1 MLIEGAL
8 SIFVAI
14 LAYFLLPNWANNT
27 PWLLPEETE
36 MAQYRLVLS
45 AGGIDEADSKLSM
58 FDGAKLAVK
67 DWVGLYRSICPLK
80 ANNQFTWLF
89 MLLHFFLIAAQ
100 SFKDFLPSIV
110 SHKSPRRVYI
120 AALIPQLKTMSSS
133 SLMTYLL
140 QSPCYLL
147 GYLAILG
154 FGWSSGRFKD
164 SVWHVVSNIAYLTSC
179 Y

>member
-58 FDGAKLAVK
+58 WDGAKLAAK
-67 DWVGLYRSICPLK
+67 DWVSHHRWAVPL
-80 ANNQFTWLF
+80 
-89 MLLHFFLIAAQ
+89 
-100 SFKDFLPSIV
+100 V
-110 SHKSPRRVYI
+110 S
-120 AALIPQLKTMSSS
+120 
-133 SLMTYLL
+133 
-140 QSPCYLL
+140 
-147 GYLAILG
+147 
-154 FGWSSGRFKD
+154 
-164 SVWHVVSNIAYLTSC
+164 
-179 Y
+179 

>member
-1 MLIEGAL
+1 MDGIGGMHAWQWFMLIEGAL

-58 FDGAKLAVK
+58 WDGAKLAVK
-67 DWVGLYRSICPLK
+67 DW
-80 ANNQFTWLF
+80 FTWLF

-110 SHKSPRRVYI
+110 SDIPSNMQRSRTDTSAQDNEFLKLDDLPPPVPLLPPR
-120 AALIPQLKTMSSS
+120 IPRYPWFRMEFRKVQGF
-133 SLMTYLL
+133 SLA
-140 QSPCYLL
+140 CRKFHH
-147 GYLAILG
+147 ILVLCH
-154 FGWSSGRFKD
+154 R
-164 SVWHVVSNIAYLTSC
+164 
-179 Y
+179 

>member
-1 MLIEGAL
+1 MLGSGVSQTGLISSVQADISVMLIEGAL
-8 SIFVAI
+8 SILVAI

-67 DWVGLYRSICPLK
+67 DWVSLYRSFCPLK
-80 ANNQFTWLF
+80 ADNQFTWLF

-110 SHKSPRRVYI
+110 SSGPVYS
-120 AALIPQLKTMSSS
+120 T
-133 SLMTYLL
+133 
-140 QSPCYLL
+140 
-147 GYLAILG
+147 
-154 FGWSSGRFKD
+154 
-164 SVWHVVSNIAYLTSC
+164 
-179 Y
+179 